1 MALSRIEGQ
10 DGLYVGGLWAL
21 RRTDSLQE
29 RGITHVLSLFNP
41 SGLKNFKNEP
51 WAVYGKAYRHMFI
64 DIDDVDE
71 SDLLI
76 ELPRAVRFI
85 ADGLQGGEKS
95 AVLVHCAAGK
105 SRSVAVVIAYLLWR
119 FPHRFDP
126 DLVPSDGSV
135 NRDDVGT
142 APRNRR
148 KETAQRV
155 VAAAL
160 ALVRRTRSLAEPNCG
175 FMQQLALWWEMGC
188 PEDVEAHPAYQRW
201 AYRREV
207 EESVAAGQAPSRL
220 RFEDEQQLGSSSSSL
235 SSPPSSSSSVA
246 TTAATHPPP
255 ELKLRCKKCRLI
267 LAVGPFIQTHAAAKP
282 MAEPCPHHFVEPLSW
297 MRGEL
302 ERGRLDGRLVC
313 PNERCGTVV
322 GRYDWKGLRCACGGW
337 VTPGLSLQ
345 RARVDEER
353 VSRSLT
359 GEASM
364 ASMGIRMPPGRGG
377 AGSL

>member
-1 MALSRIEGQ
+1 MALSRIEGL

-21 RRTDSLQE
+21 RRSDSLQE
-29 RGITHVLSLFNP
+29 RGIAHVLSLFDP
-41 SGLKNFKNEP
+41 SGLKNFKDEP
-51 WAVYGKAYRHMFI
+51 WTVYGKAFRHLLI

-85 ADGLQGGEKS
+85 ADGLQDRGGA
-95 AVLVHCAAGK
+95 AVFVHCAAGK
-105 SRSVAVVIAYLLWR
+105 SRSVAVVVAYLLWR

-126 DLVPSDGSV
+126 DTVPSDGSLSPD
-135 NRDDVGT
+135 NNHT
-142 APRNRR
+142 APRKHC
-148 KETAQRV
+148 KETAPQA

-160 ALVRRTRSLAEPNCG
+160 ALVRRSRPLAEPNCG
-175 FMQQLALWWEMGC
+175 FMQQLAIWWEMGC
-188 PEDVEAHPAYQRW
+188 PDDVETHPAYQRW

-220 RFEDEQQLGSSSSSL
+220 RFEDEQQSGVPS
-235 SSPPSSSSSVA
+235 SSPPSSSAVA
-246 TTAATHPPP
+246 TATHNSP
-255 ELKLRCKKCRLI
+255 ELKLRCKKCRLV
-267 LAVGPFIQTHAAAKP
+267 LAAGPFIQTHAPAKP
-282 MAEPCPHHFVEPLSW
+282 MKEQCPHHFVEPLSW

-302 ERGRLDGRLVC
+302 ERGLLDGRLVC

-364 ASMGIRMPPGRGG
+364 MSMGIRMPPGRGG

>member
-1 MALSRIEGQ
+1 MALSRIEGH

-21 RRTDSLQE
+21 RRSDSLRE
-29 RGITHVLSLFNP
+29 LGITHVLSLFDP
-41 SGLKNFKNEP
+41 SSLKNFKNEP
-51 WAVYGKAYRHMFI
+51 WTEYGKVFRHVVI
-64 DIDDVDE
+64 EIDDVDD

-85 ADGLQGGEKS
+85 ADGLDGQGKG
-95 AVLVHCAAGK
+95 AVFVHCAAGK
-105 SRSVAVVIAYLLWR
+105 SRSVAVIIAYLLWR
-119 FPHRFDP
+119 FPRRFDP
-126 DLVPSDGSV
+126 DLVPSGSYEPSPPS
-135 NRDDVGT
+135 DVAENTGQKK
-142 APRNRR
+142 P
-148 KETAQRV
+148 KETAQQA

-160 ALVRRTRSLAEPNCG
+160 ALVRRTRPLAEPNCG
-175 FMQQLALWWEMGC
+175 FMEQLALWWEMGC
-188 PEDVEAHPAYQRW
+188 PDDVETHEAYQRW
-201 AYRREV
+201 AYKREV

-220 RFEDEQQLGSSSSSL
+220 RFEDEHQRQPGVT
-235 SSPPSSSSSVA
+235 SSPPPSS
-246 TTAATHPPP
+246 
-255 ELKLRCKKCRLI
+255 ELRLRCKKCRRM
-267 LAVGPFIQTHAAAKP
+267 LAAGPLIQTHAPVKP

-302 ERGRLDGRLVC
+302 ERGQLGGRLVC

-353 VSRSLT
+353 SRT
-359 GEASM
+359 GEASK
-364 ASMGIRMPPGRGG
+364 MGIRMPPRRGG